1 MHLPDKKPAEKVQ
14 LMAVLRNPQY
24 IASIKEPAEK
34 VQLAAVQKAPEYIRY
49 IEEPTKKVQH
59 MAVQGDPG
67 VFRYIKSLPRQY
79 SWPQYKP
86 GEKISVMYPHLRKS
100 CSLLQSGR
108 TPVMS
113 GSLKNRRRKYRLFV
127 LHTDRKAAQLIR
139 HPSEEVKRQA
149 EEMYGVKLEGVAEV
163 KKTKRRQKQE
173 RQHQKD
179 NAAANENASA
189 GKKSGETQKPSAK
202 TVKAATEKTGQ
213 GR

>member
-1 MHLPDKKPAEKVQ
+1 
-14 LMAVLRNPQY
+14 MAVLRNPQY

-67 VFRYIKSLPRQY
+67 VFRYIKSPSETVQLAAVQARGENIGYVSAPSEIMQFAAVRENPGNVRFIEEPAEKY
-79 SWPQYKP
+79 S
-86 GEKISVMYPHLRKS
+86 
-100 CSLLQSGR
+100 
-108 TPVMS
+108 
-113 GSLKNRRRKYRLFV
+113 FV

-163 KKTKRRQKQE
+163 KTKRKQKLEPQHRRTRTMPLQMKTLLPGRKAGRRKAVRQ
-173 RQHQKD
+173 
-179 NAAANENASA
+179 
-189 GKKSGETQKPSAK
+189 
-202 TVKAATEKTGQ
+202 TVKAATENWTG
-213 GR
+213 R